1 MHSRHT
7 SAPPSHRRRRGVRLL
22 ASVAVGMGALRT
34 NPLRTALSTLGV
46 IVGVAALVAVLSL
59 GDGMEAYARDQIAST
74 SNVQNVFVIP
84 RQTDEVDGIAVMR
97 DDPYRFE
104 TADADAARRVAGVSM
119 VSLAY
124 SGTTLVGGTH
134 DGAERAARVTAAL
147 ADAAAFYG
155 MDFAAGRY
163 FTAREVDEDA
173 AVAVV
178 STPLA
183 VAIVGDGEAASAVG
197 RRVRFRDSE
206 RTVVGVLAP
215 RGQQDGLAAYVP
227 LPGGAAVMAP
237 NEAARARTLVLRA
250 ARVEA
255 VDSVHASAEAWLAA
269 RYGPGWAADFTVGT
283 DRGRAEQMS
292 KGILLFKVFMGAI
305 AGISLLVGGIGIMNV
320 LLASVTER
328 TREIGIRKAVGARGR
343 EIVLQFLAEAVAIT
357 GAGSL
362 LGAAAGVAGAFA
374 VTAGMRAGLEAP
386 VYAGVSAST
395 LLVAALAAIIVG
407 LGFGT
412 YPALRAARLSPIDAI
427 RHE

>member
-1 MHSRHT
+1 MQSRHT
-7 SAPPSHRRRRGVRLL
+7 SAPSSFRRRRGVRLL
-22 ASVAVGMGALRT
+22 ASVTVGMGALRT

-59 GDGMEAYARDQIAST
+59 GDGMEAYAREQIAST

-84 RQTDEVDGIAVMR
+84 RQADEVDGIAVMR
-97 DDPYRFE
+97 ENPYRFE
-104 TADADAARRVAGVSM
+104 MADVQAARDVPGVAM

-155 MDFAAGRY
+155 IGIAAGRF
-163 FTAREVDEDA
+163 FTAGEVDDDA

-183 VAIVGDGEAASAVG
+183 RAIVGDGEPASAVG
-197 RRVRFRDSE
+197 RRVRFRESE

-215 RGQQDGLAAYVP
+215 RGHQDGLAVYVP
-227 LPGGAAVMAP
+227 LPGGSAVMAP

-250 ARVEA
+250 ERVEA
-255 VDSVHASAEAWLAA
+255 VDSVHAAAGAWLAA
-269 RYGPGWAADFTVGT
+269 RYGPGWADDFTLGT

-328 TREIGIRKAVGARGR
+328 TREIGIRKAVGARGK

-362 LGAAAGVAGAFA
+362 LGAVAGIAAAFA

-386 VYAGVSAST
+386 VHAGIST
-395 LLVAALAAIIVG
+395 STVLVAALAAIVVG

-412 YPALRAARLSPIDAI
+412 CPALRAARLSPIDAI